1 VATPT
6 PDEFR
11 RAMAHLPTG
20 VTIVSAPGPEGPAGA
35 TANAV
40 ISVSLDPPLMLASLD
55 RRTRTLAA
63 VREAGAFGISVLRAD
78 HAELAHSF
86 ASRAPHTEKWR
97 EIPSTER
104 AGVPI
109 LDEALA
115 WVSCGLRESHDAGD
129 HVLLLGT
136 VRELGAGEGDPL
148 IFHRGAYHGFGSPE
162 GESEN

>member
-20 VTIVSAPGPEGPAGA
+20 VTIVSAPGPDGPAGA

-40 ISVSLDPPLMLASLD
+40 ISVSLEPPLMLASLD
-55 RRTRTLAA
+55 RGTRTLAA
-63 VREAGAFGISVLRAD
+63 VREAGAFGISVLRSD
-78 HAELAHSF
+78 HAALARSF

-97 EIPSTER
+97 EIPSTDR
-104 AGVPI
+104 GGVPI

-115 WVSCGLRESHDAGD
+115 WVACGLRESHDAGD
-129 HVLLLGT
+129 HVLLIGT
-136 VRELGAGEGDPL
+136 VRELGAAAGEPL
-148 IFHRGAYHGFGSPE
+148 IFHGGDYRGLDSGTG
-162 GESEN
+162 

>member
-1 VATPT
+1 MPTPT
-6 PDEFR
+6 SNDFR

-40 ISVSLDPPLMLASLD
+40 ISVSLEPPLILASLD
-55 RRTRTLAA
+55 RGTRTLAA
-63 VREAGAFGISVLRAD
+63 VRAAEAFGISVLRAD
-78 HAELAHSF
+78 HTELARSF

-115 WVSCGLRESHDAGD
+115 WVACGLRETHDAGD
-129 HVLLLGT
+129 HVLLIGD
-136 VRELGAGEGDPL
+136 VRELGTASGDPL
-148 IFHRGAYHGFGSPE
+148 VFHGGTYRGLGQDE
-162 GESEN
+162 E

>member
-1 VATPT
+1 
-6 PDEFR
+6 
-11 RAMAHLPTG
+11 MAHLPTG
-20 VTIVSAPGPEGPAGA
+20 VTIVSAPGSEGPAGA

-55 RRTRTLAA
+55 RGTRTLAA

-78 HAELAHSF
+78 HAELARSF

-97 EIPSTER
+97 EIPSTDR

-115 WVSCGLRESHDAGD
+115 WVACGLRESHDAGD
-129 HVLLLGT
+129 HVLLLGD
-136 VRELGAGEGDPL
+136 VRELGVAAGDPL
-148 IFHRGAYHGFGSPE
+148 IFHGGDYRGLDSGPG
-162 GESEN
+162 